1 MLFYFQ
7 VCVYVG
13 KMEIDMQTV
22 VNEVV
27 ATESHTHVNNVVEE
41 TIKDEDNV
49 DFIPAEGMNLIQLIT

>member
-13 KMEIDMQTV
+13 EMEIDMQTV